1 LKDKYNISG
10 GVVITNV
17 DRFSDAFMRGL
28 QEGFVITEANKKTV
42 KTVDDLNDAISG
54 KGQGD
59 SVLLKVIDKNGT
71 ERIVAVKLQ

>member
-1 LKDKYNISG
+1 
-10 GVVITNV
+10 
-17 DRFSDAFMRGL
+17 MRGL

-42 KTVDDLNDAISG
+42 KNVQDLTDAISG

-59 SVLLKVIDKNGT
+59 SVLLKVMDKNGT